1 VDRPIERIA
10 ILNRGEAA
18 TRCLRAIREL
28 RAEEGRELVGIAL
41 YTDPDRFAPFVREA
55 DNAVRLGAPLR
66 AAGDGEMRPA
76 YLDQERVLA
85 ALRAVHADA
94 VWPGWGFLAEDPA
107 FVERLEAAKI
117 VFIGPSSGAMR
128 ALGDKLE
135 ARRIAEAAGVAAAPW
150 SGGAVSEE
158 SVEEAAASIGFPLL
172 IKAVAGGGGRGIRRV
187 DAPGSLVEAFRSASS
202 EAAHAFGDRR
212 VFLESFVPEARH
224 VEVQLI
230 GDRHGRVLAVG
241 VRDCSVQRRHQ
252 KVIEEGPPP
261 DVSETLLDEV
271 REASVAVLRKVGYV
285 GAATCEF
292 LLGPDGRAAFLE
304 VNPRLQV
311 EHGVTEALTGFDLVK
326 WQIRV
331 ARGDALPPDVPA
343 ERGHAIEAR
352 VCAEDPA
359 AAFAPAPGR
368 IALLEIPSGPGV
380 RVDAGVAFR
389 GVVPAEFD
397 SMIAKVIAHGETREE
412 ARARLER
419 ALGELHV
426 VIEGGTTNRGFLL
439 DVLGHADFREASCH
453 TGWLEQ
459 VALAREPDPIPEAL
473 LVGAILT
480 YQRQREA
487 LLLNFYVEAS
497 RGRPRNV
504 PPSRG
509 TDIDLVYSGVPY
521 RLRVFAIGGWSYRVS
536 LGDRVSQVT
545 LLEQGPHQRQLVLG
559 DRRLAVVFSEEDL
572 VLRLEIEGRTHR
584 LLRDLGGKVRA
595 PAPALVIEVLV
606 APGDRVREG
615 ERLGLLEAMKS
626 ETAFYSPLAGT
637 VREVCV
643 RPGARVVAGEVI
655 LVIEPASSDE
665 RLPDTVPSRAPLEL
679 PEEEDP
685 LETLFGPDGANPD
698 LGRASACAPV
708 QRAAA
713 CAALRTETRRILMG
727 YDVNPERAEA
737 LLAALNAPVEGLT
750 SQFRAELA
758 SLARSVELFGDIEWL
773 FSRTP
778 TRPSVD
784 ALGPSNDARM
794 AMYLRRIDAEGAGIA
809 PDFLAGLRRALAHYD
824 IDSLAPDPALQ
835 RALLRLYATRTTK
848 ELRDSLVTAL
858 LGLLI
863 RLAEEG
869 AAAFARYTELQTA
882 LDRLALLRETVAPG
896 IADLALQAHFLIF
909 ERSEEDRIPIAAAP
923 GQVRFT
929 LVPPP
934 SRDPRTAAQA
944 AELGLTDDEAERLE
958 LWRLS
963 GFDLERI
970 ETRAPGVWA
979 FFARARAQPGDER
992 LLCFAEIHDL
1002 GPEAPSQ
1009 PDLSRFERRFHEA
1022 IEAMRHMEHARDPAR
1037 RLHWNRLTLFVRP
1050 PVVVPDALREQ
1061 ALRRLAPETGHL
1073 GAHVD
1078 AERTEHDF
1086 ERHPPEM
1093 IEVVTSNPT
1102 GSRVEV
1108 EIRAPH
1114 DQTLAAATP
1123 YERRVAAAR
1132 ARGLVYPYEVIR
1144 LFTST
1149 REDRDVSGL
1158 SRPSGPGG
1166 FVEYDLVAGTLQPI
1180 DRPPGGSTCGVVVGV
1195 ISTPTPK
1202 YPEGMRRVL
1211 ILNDPTRGLG
1221 ALAAPE
1227 CDRIGA
1233 AIDLAAREDIPVE
1246 WVSVSSG
1253 ALISMESGTENLD
1266 ATARVARKL
1275 VEFTDAGGEVNIIIP
1290 GVNVGAQS
1298 YFDALATM
1306 GLHTRGILIML
1317 PRSSMVLTGRTAL
1330 EFSGGV
1336 TAEDE
1341 VGIGGYERI
1350 MGPSGQAHHQARDLA
1365 EAYALLLDHY
1375 ACTYRA
1381 PGESGPRRFA
1391 TADPADRD
1399 LTLEPYEGEEGFR
1412 TLGELFAS
1420 DTNPERKRNFSMRSL
1435 MRALVDRDGGYVE
1448 LWRDWIG
1455 AETAIV
1461 WNTHI
1466 GGFPALLVG
1475 MESRPSARIG
1485 YIPNDGPDSW
1495 TAGTLFPHSS
1505 REVARALN
1513 AASGRRPAVI
1523 LANLSGFDGSPES
1536 MRRGILEYGAEIA
1549 RAVVR
1554 FQGPILF
1561 VVVSRYHGGAYVV
1574 FSRALQD
1581 RMKAVALSGSYA
1593 SVIGGPAAAAV
1604 VFPRTVRARAS
1615 ADPRVEAARVEVER
1629 ATGPAERATRRAYLD
1644 RVLEEV
1650 ILEKQAEVAAEFDA
1664 VHTVERAQRVGSV
1677 EEILEPS
1684 DLRPRVIDWLEEST

>member
-1 VDRPIERIA
+1 
-10 ILNRGEAA
+10 
-18 TRCLRAIREL
+18 
-28 RAEEGRELVGIAL
+28 
-41 YTDPDRFAPFVREA
+41 
-55 DNAVRLGAPLR
+55 
-66 AAGDGEMRPA
+66 
-76 YLDQERVLA
+76 
-85 ALRAVHADA
+85 
-94 VWPGWGFLAEDPA
+94 
-107 FVERLEAAKI
+107 
-117 VFIGPSSGAMR
+117 
-128 ALGDKLE
+128 
-135 ARRIAEAAGVAAAPW
+135 
-150 SGGAVSEE
+150 
-158 SVEEAAASIGFPLL
+158 
-172 IKAVAGGGGRGIRRV
+172 
-187 DAPGSLVEAFRSASS
+187 
-202 EAAHAFGDRR
+202 
-212 VFLESFVPEARH
+212 
-224 VEVQLI
+224 
-230 GDRHGRVLAVG
+230 
-241 VRDCSVQRRHQ
+241 
-252 KVIEEGPPP
+252 
-261 DVSETLLDEV
+261 
-271 REASVAVLRKVGYV
+271 
-285 GAATCEF
+285 
-292 LLGPDGRAAFLE
+292 
-304 VNPRLQV
+304 
-311 EHGVTEALTGFDLVK
+311 
-326 WQIRV
+326 
-331 ARGDALPPDVPA
+331 
-343 ERGHAIEAR
+343 
-352 VCAEDPA
+352 
-359 AAFAPAPGR
+359 
-368 IALLEIPSGPGV
+368 
-380 RVDAGVAFR
+380 
-389 GVVPAEFD
+389 
-397 SMIAKVIAHGETREE
+397 
-412 ARARLER
+412 
-419 ALGELHV
+419 
-426 VIEGGTTNRGFLL
+426 
-439 DVLGHADFREASCH
+439 
-453 TGWLEQ
+453 

-737 LLAALNAPVEGLT
+737 LLAALNAPVEGIT

-1073 GAHVD
+1073 GLEKIVVRLAHVD

-1149 REDRDVSGL
+1149 REDRERSG
-1158 SRPSGPGG
+1158 
-1166 FVEYDLVAGTLQPI
+1166 
-1180 DRPPGGSTCGVVVGV
+1180 
-1195 ISTPTPK
+1195 
-1202 YPEGMRRVL
+1202 RRH
-1211 ILNDPTRGLG
+1211 P
-1221 ALAAPE
+1221 AA
-1227 CDRIGA
+1227 D
-1233 AIDLAAREDIPVE
+1233 
-1246 WVSVSSG
+1246 
-1253 ALISMESGTENLD
+1253 
-1266 ATARVARKL
+1266 
-1275 VEFTDAGGEVNIIIP
+1275 
-1290 GVNVGAQS
+1290 
-1298 YFDALATM
+1298 
-1306 GLHTRGILIML
+1306 
-1317 PRSSMVLTGRTAL
+1317 
-1330 EFSGGV
+1330 
-1336 TAEDE
+1336 
-1341 VGIGGYERI
+1341 
-1350 MGPSGQAHHQARDLA
+1350 
-1365 EAYALLLDHY
+1365 
-1375 ACTYRA
+1375 
-1381 PGESGPRRFA
+1381 
-1391 TADPADRD
+1391 
-1399 LTLEPYEGEEGFR
+1399 
-1412 TLGELFAS
+1412 
-1420 DTNPERKRNFSMRSL
+1420 
-1435 MRALVDRDGGYVE
+1435 
-1448 LWRDWIG
+1448 
-1455 AETAIV
+1455 
-1461 WNTHI
+1461 
-1466 GGFPALLVG
+1466 
-1475 MESRPSARIG
+1475 RPSARREHVRRG
-1485 YIPNDGPDSW
+1485 RRCDQHPDPQVPRRDAAGADPERSDARPGRPRRTRVRPHRRGHRPGGQGGHSRRVGQRLLRRADLDGERDRESRRHGTGRAKAGRVHRRGRGGEHHHPGGQRRGAELLRRPGDDGPAH
-1495 TAGTLFPHSS
+1495 AGDPDHAPPLVDGAHGEDRTRVL
-1505 REVARALN
+1505 RRGD
-1513 AASGRRPAVI
+1513 GRRRGRDRRLRADHGPLRA
-1523 LANLSGFDGSPES
+1523 GSP
-1536 MRRGILEYGAEIA
+1536 
-1549 RAVVR
+1549 
-1554 FQGPILF
+1554 P
-1561 VVVSRYHGGAYVV
+1561 
-1574 FSRALQD
+1574 
-1581 RMKAVALSGSYA
+1581 GS
-1593 SVIGGPAAAAV
+1593 
-1604 VFPRTVRARAS
+1604 
-1615 ADPRVEAARVEVER
+1615 
-1629 ATGPAERATRRAYLD
+1629 
-1644 RVLEEV
+1644 
-1650 ILEKQAEVAAEFDA
+1650 
-1664 VHTVERAQRVGSV
+1664 
-1677 EEILEPS
+1677 
-1684 DLRPRVIDWLEEST
+1684 